1 MATTTVRTGQPSGD
15 TPVGMGDAQ
24 IRAVL
29 SGLMLGLLLAALDQT
44 IVSTALPTIV
54 GELGGLNHLS
64 WVVTAYL
71 VTSTASTPLWGKI
84 SDLYGR
90 KPMYIIAIVVFL
102 VASALAGLSQSM
114 WQLIATRGLQGIG
127 GGGLLALT
135 FAIVGDVIPP
145 RDRGKY
151 QGYFGAVFGLSS
163 IAGPLLGGFFV
174 DRLSWR
180 WIFYINLPIG
190 AIALFVISGV
200 LHLSHQ
206 RRERTI
212 DYLGAALLVAAVISG
227 LLALVRGNELGW
239 TNAEIVGLA
248 TAAMVLAVAFV
259 WWEGRAPEPIL
270 PLRLFRNKTFSLVTA
285 IGFMIG
291 FALFGAIVFLPVYLQ
306 VVQRASPTKSGL
318 LMIPMM
324 AGVIAASV
332 FAGRMVTRTGRY
344 KVFPIVGTLVAAVGM
359 ALLTL
364 LGSHTPLWQVG
375 IYMATVGIGVGLCM
389 QVLVIITQ
397 NNVAMSDMGVATSST
412 QFFRSLGGTFGT
424 AIFGAVLSS
433 RLSHYLA
440 ESLPG
445 GLAPAGGDST
455 SLLSSPS
462 QINKLPPAIHD
473 PLVDSFVK
481 ALGDVFLTA
490 VPVLLI
496 GFILA
501 CFVRETRLKTAA
513 DRAPVTAGQAK

>member
-1 MATTTVRTGQPSGD
+1 
-15 TPVGMGDAQ
+15 
-24 IRAVL
+24 
-29 SGLMLGLLLAALDQT
+29 
-44 IVSTALPTIV
+44 
-54 GELGGLNHLS
+54 
-64 WVVTAYL
+64 
-71 VTSTASTPLWGKI
+71 
-84 SDLYGR
+84 
-90 KPMYIIAIVVFL
+90 
-102 VASALAGLSQSM
+102 
-114 WQLIATRGLQGIG
+114 
-127 GGGLLALT
+127 
-135 FAIVGDVIPP
+135 
-145 RDRGKY
+145 
-151 QGYFGAVFGLSS
+151 
-163 IAGPLLGGFFV
+163 
-174 DRLSWR
+174 
-180 WIFYINLPIG
+180 
-190 AIALFVISGV
+190 
-200 LHLSHQ
+200 
-206 RRERTI
+206 
-212 DYLGAALLVAAVISG
+212 
-227 LLALVRGNELGW
+227 
-239 TNAEIVGLA
+239 
-248 TAAMVLAVAFV
+248 
-259 WWEGRAPEPIL
+259 
-270 PLRLFRNKTFSLVTA
+270 
-285 IGFMIG
+285 
-291 FALFGAIVFLPVYLQ
+291 
-306 VVQRASPTKSGL
+306 
-318 LMIPMM
+318 
-324 AGVIAASV
+324 
-332 FAGRMVTRTGRY
+332 MVTRTGRY

-445 GLAPAGGDST
+445 GLTPAGGDST

-462 QINKLPPAIHD
+462 QISRLPPAIHD

-513 DRAPVTAGQAK
+513 DRAPTTAGQAT

>member
-102 VASALAGLSQSM
+102 AASALAGLSQSM

-200 LHLSHQ
+200 LHLRHQ

-239 TNAEIVGLA
+239 TNGEIVGLA
-248 TAAMVLAVAFV
+248 TAAVVLAVAFV

-306 VVQRASPTKSGL
+306 VVQRASPTKS
-318 LMIPMM
+318 
-324 AGVIAASV
+324 
-332 FAGRMVTRTGRY
+332 
-344 KVFPIVGTLVAAVGM
+344 
-359 ALLTL
+359 ALHRC
-364 LGSHTPLWQVG
+364 S
-375 IYMATVGIGVGLCM
+375 
-389 QVLVIITQ
+389 
-397 NNVAMSDMGVATSST
+397 
-412 QFFRSLGGTFGT
+412 
-424 AIFGAVLSS
+424 
-433 RLSHYLA
+433 
-440 ESLPG
+440 PG
-445 GLAPAGGDST
+445 GW
-455 SLLSSPS
+455 
-462 QINKLPPAIHD
+462 
-473 PLVDSFVK
+473 
-481 ALGDVFLTA
+481 
-490 VPVLLI
+490 
-496 GFILA
+496 
-501 CFVRETRLKTAA
+501 
-513 DRAPVTAGQAK
+513 